1 MAHKDT
7 PEIRHFDRDLDLS
20 NAGRGVWLVRENF
33 YKIPLHK
40 FITKFFWIKV
50 KVPKY
55 IHTRFEKISENQ
67 EAAKL
72 RISKQQGQKAQ
83 VTLSLSDAILNLDTT
98 EEIPREH
105 KLDVSVVTRQTLGV
119 FSHVIRKL
127 NPFKRKLT
135 SLIRLTSK
143 QRSEITRLCQKARKS
158 TWKDELFKSWRQDL

>member
-1 MAHKDT
+1 MAHKDI

-20 NAGRGVWLVRENF
+20 NAGRGVWLV
-33 YKIPLHK
+33 
-40 FITKFFWIKV
+40 

-55 IHTRFEKISENQ
+55 IHTRFEKIGESQ

-98 EEIPREH
+98 EQIPREH

-119 FSHVIRKL
+119 FSHVIRKFNSL
-127 NPFKRKLT
+127 KKL
-135 SLIRLTSK
+135 I
-143 QRSEITRLCQKARKS
+143 KS
-158 TWKDELFKSWRQDL
+158 HIFSHY